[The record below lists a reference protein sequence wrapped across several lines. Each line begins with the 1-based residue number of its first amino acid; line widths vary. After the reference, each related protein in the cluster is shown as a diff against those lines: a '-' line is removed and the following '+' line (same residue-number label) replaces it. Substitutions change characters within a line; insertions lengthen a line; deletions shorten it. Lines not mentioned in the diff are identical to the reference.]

1 MASAAESQTATTGWR
16 LVWSDEFNGA
26 AGSPPDPTKW
36 NYDLGGPGT
45 LFNGEVETYTNSTNN
60 AFQDG
65 NGNLVIRAIRDSNG
79 NYSSA
84 RLQTGRPGAS
94 TGTADLS
101 WTYGLVQA
109 RIKLPTPSLG
119 VWPAFWM
126 MGESNGTIGWPW
138 CGEVDIM
145 ENFGVYG
152 SVNDTSIN
160 NGTVHGPT
168 TPVGSGNYSAYSAG
182 GRYTLPMGETVS
194 DDYHLYAVQWSQDS
208 VAFYVDGALYYT
220 ATPSV
225 VPAGE
230 WVFNNAPFFILLNLA
245 IGGPTTFLGTPDP
258 NAPFPDRDM
267 LVDYVRVYQ
276 PFSTTTAIPEI
287 TPGGVVNAASFL
299 GDIAPGSLAT
309 LFGSNL
315 ADGTYQGAQM
325 LDGNNHFVT
334 SVGGGIRVT
343 VNDVSAPLTY
353 VSPTQINFQVP
364 WETAPGTAVS
374 VQAARFTEVD
384 SGGRPVGI
392 WMGGNVES
400 ITIASA
406 ASPSVFLNS
415 TTTGVAWVTGTAA
428 EGCPI
433 TQCAVQAGNVY
444 QLWANGLG
452 PKGLA
457 EQDGVGDMAT
467 NLTDRTVALG
477 TASCQLT
484 IAGVAATVTYCG
496 AAPGEIIDQ
505 VNFQYPAGVPQG
517 TPVQATLTVHN
528 LTGLLLTWA
537 TGKFLL
543 PAPATVDQ
551 IAAQQAAYMLGR
563 MTQFQK
569 LQLVAGA
576 LGPVT
581 AITSPPNGNGAGG
594 WIPGI
599 PALDIPDLYFA
610 DGSLG
615 VADGARPA
623 TALPSSIASAATW
636 DLNLA
641 YQFGSVIGAEA
652 AAFGLNVNLGG
663 NTNLI
668 GREPRDGRTFET
680 KGEDPILAGKIAA
693 QHIKAIQAQH
703 VIGGVKHYAFN
714 DEETGRTYSNVIV
727 DDRSG
732 RESDLLAFEI
742 GIKDSGAQSVM
753 CSYNLLNGTWACED
767 PYLLTQVLKTDWGFP
782 GFVMSDWWALPAAG
796 PSSQTVTAAMA
807 GLDQEQPDNQFFK
820 STAFEAAI
828 AASQIPQARLDD
840 MVTRILHAMY
850 AVGVFD
856 QPYGAETLDPVMI
869 AADEAIAQTVEE
881 QGAVLLKNA
890 GGQLPLNAASVGSIA
905 VIGSHADVGVL
916 SGGGSAQVHP
926 VGGPALTEGYPSV
939 PGWSQVIW
947 DRSSPLDAIRAAAPN
962 ATVTYNAGTNSTSAA
977 AAAARANVAIVF
989 VSQWTSEGMDMPSLN
1004 FTDVIHSTPV
1014 NQDAVV
1020 YAVASANP
1028 HTIVVMENGGAQVLP
1043 WLASVNA
1050 VLEAWYP
1057 GVRGAQAIA
1066 NILFG
1071 NVNPSGKLPI
1081 TFPLAVSQLP
1091 RPAIPGSN
1099 STNTPFT
1106 TDYTIEGLNVGY
1118 KWFDSNRYTP
1128 EFAFGFGLSYTTF
1141 QFSDIALANNLTAT
1155 NPNFQVTFD
1164 LTNTGSVA
1172 GAEVAQVYLALP
1184 ASTNEP
1190 PKRLVGWQK
1199 VPLTPGQRQSV
1210 TVEVDANDSS
1220 HPLSYWDTDS
1230 NSWLTAPG
1238 TYTVYV
1244 GNSSAASSLQLA
1256 GTFQIGS

>member
-1 MASAAESQTATTGWR
+1 MRLLSVTFSILLTALAALSQTA
-16 LVWSDEFNGA
+16 
-26 AGSPPDPTKW
+26 
-36 NYDLGGPGT
+36 
-45 LFNGEVETYTNSTNN
+45 
-60 AFQDG
+60 
-65 NGNLVIRAIRDSNG
+65 
-79 NYSSA
+79 
-84 RLQTGRPGAS
+84 
-94 TGTADLS
+94 
-101 WTYGLVQA
+101 
-109 RIKLPTPSLG
+109 
-119 VWPAFWM
+119 
-126 MGESNGTIGWPW
+126 
-138 CGEVDIM
+138 
-145 ENFGVYG
+145 
-152 SVNDTSIN
+152 
-160 NGTVHGPT
+160 
-168 TPVGSGNYSAYSAG
+168 PV
-182 GRYTLPMGETVS
+182 
-194 DDYHLYAVQWSQDS
+194 
-208 VAFYVDGALYYT
+208 
-220 ATPSV
+220 
-225 VPAGE
+225 
-230 WVFNNAPFFILLNLA
+230 
-245 IGGPTTFLGTPDP
+245 
-258 NAPFPDRDM
+258 
-267 LVDYVRVYQ
+267 
-276 PFSTTTAIPEI
+276 I
-287 TPGGVVNAASFL
+287 TPGGVVNAASFQP
-299 GDIAPGSLAT
+299 DIAAGSLAS

-315 ADGTYQGAQM
+315 AGGTYQGAQV
-325 LDGNNHFVT
+325 LDASNHFLA
-334 SVGGGIRVT
+334 SVGGVSVSVGG
-343 VNDVSAPLTY
+343 VNAPLIY

-364 WETAPGTAVS
+364 WEIAPATAVGVQVSSAGTASNIEPTAVRS
-374 VQAARFTEVD
+374 IAPSMFFNDPAAGLAWIT
-384 SGGRPVGI
+384 GI
-392 WMGGNVES
+392 
-400 ITIASA
+400 
-406 ASPSVFLNS
+406 
-415 TTTGVAWVTGTAA
+415 AA

-452 PKGLA
+452 PKNLA
-457 EQDGVGDMAT
+457 QQDGVGDAAT
-467 NLTDRTVALG
+467 NLNDLTVAGG
-477 TASCQLT
+477 TANCQLT
-484 IAGVAATVTYCG
+484 IGGVAATVTYCG

-505 VNFQYPAGVPQG
+505 VNFQYPSGVPPG
-517 TPVQATLTVHN
+517 APAQATLTIGGASG
-528 LTGLLLTWA
+528 T
-537 TGKFLL
+537 FLL
-543 PAPATVDQ
+543 PGPATVDQ

-563 MTQFQK
+563 MTQAQK
-569 LQLVAGA
+569 LQLVAGE

-599 PALDIPDLYFA
+599 PELDIPDLYFA

-652 AAFGLNVNLGG
+652 AAYGLNVNLGG

-680 KGEDPILAGKIAA
+680 KGEDPILAGRIAA

-703 VIGGVKHYAFN
+703 VIGGVKHFAFN
-714 DEETGRTYSNVIV
+714 DEETGRTYSNVII

-742 GIKDSGAQSVM
+742 GVKDSGVQSVM

-782 GFVMSDWWALPAAG
+782 GFVMSDWWALPAGG

-828 AASQIPQARLDD
+828 AASQIPQSRLDD

-856 QPYGAETLDPVMI
+856 QPAGVTSLDPAMV
-869 AADEAIAQTVEE
+869 AADETIAQTVEE
-881 QGAVLLKNA
+881 QGAVLFKNA

-926 VGGPALTEGYPSV
+926 IGGPALTEGYPSV

-947 DRSSPLDAIRAAAPN
+947 DRSSPLEAIRAAAPN
-962 ATVTYNAGTNSTSAA
+962 ATVTYDAGTSSSSAA

-989 VSQWTSEGMDMPSLN
+989 VSQWTSEGMDMPNLN
-1004 FTDVIHSTPV
+1004 FTDVIHLTPIY
-1014 NQDAVV
+1014 QDAVV

-1028 HTIVVMENGGAQVLP
+1028 HTIVVMENGGAQILP
-1043 WLASVNA
+1043 WLNGVNV
-1050 VLEAWYP
+1050 VLEAWFP
-1057 GVRGAQAIA
+1057 GIRGAQAIA

-1071 NVNPSGKLPI
+1071 KVNPSGKLPI
-1081 TFPLAVSQLP
+1081 TFPLVISQLP

-1099 STNTPFT
+1099 STNTPFR
-1106 TDYTIEGLNVGY
+1106 TDYTIDGLKVGY
-1118 KWFDSNRYTP
+1118 KWFDSNHYTP
-1128 EFAFGFGLSYTTF
+1128 EFPFGFGLSYTTF
-1141 QFSDIALANNLTAT
+1141 QFSNIALVNNLTAT

-1164 LTNTGSVA
+1164 LTNAGSVA

-1210 TVEVDANDSS
+1210 TVEVDENDSS

-1244 GNSSAASSLQLA
+1244 GNSSAASSLQVA